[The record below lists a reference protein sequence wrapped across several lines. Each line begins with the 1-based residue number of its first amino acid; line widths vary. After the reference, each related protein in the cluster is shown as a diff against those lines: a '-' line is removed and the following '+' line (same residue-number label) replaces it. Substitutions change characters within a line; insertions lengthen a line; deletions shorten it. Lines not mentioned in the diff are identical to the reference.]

1 MPLLSQRGGQEFGD
15 RRRPLRLAICEEL
28 FEVVDAEPREGDRGY
43 VVVQIEDGEAAVFRL
58 HAHGDLVEPI
68 FILAEHFGDPAN
80 GEHVAWCSHGQ
91 AA

>member
-1 MPLLSQRGGQEFGD
+1 
-15 RRRPLRLAICEEL
+15 
-28 FEVVDAEPREGDRGY
+28 
-43 VVVQIEDGEAAVFRL
+43 
-58 HAHGDLVEPI
+58 VEQI